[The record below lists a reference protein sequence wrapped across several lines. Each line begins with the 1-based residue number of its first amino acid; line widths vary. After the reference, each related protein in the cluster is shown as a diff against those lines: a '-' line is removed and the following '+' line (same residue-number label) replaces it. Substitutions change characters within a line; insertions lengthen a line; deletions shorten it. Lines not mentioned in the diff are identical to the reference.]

1 MFAEERGVD
10 PGQSPIAVLM
20 VVWTPCLEAGQQAFP
35 TGTLHLEEKT
45 MTTYVTLINFTEQG
59 LKTIKD
65 TVKRSE
71 AAKRL
76 RRQMG

>member
-1 MFAEERGVD
+1 
-10 PGQSPIAVLM
+10 
-20 VVWTPCLEAGQQAFP
+20 
-35 TGTLHLEEKT
+35 

-71 AAKRL
+71 AAKKTAAANGVKVKEILWLQGRSYPDSSDCDWL
-76 RRQMG
+76 YWLDKEYLAAENRS

>member
-1 MFAEERGVD
+1 
-10 PGQSPIAVLM
+10 
-20 VVWTPCLEAGQQAFP
+20 
-35 TGTLHLEEKT
+35 

-65 TVKRSE
+65 TVKDQKPL
-71 AAKRL
+71 KRL

>member
-1 MFAEERGVD
+1 
-10 PGQSPIAVLM
+10 
-20 VVWTPCLEAGQQAFP
+20 
-35 TGTLHLEEKT
+35 